1 MKYKREHINQIVDL
15 ANDSKSNS
23 YLTLPEGFICRKGY
37 QLIVISKELNEPKK
51 AIDFTV
57 ILEMNQWQN
66 LPNGDRI
73 GLFNSHMLEDSVPG
87 LKIYL
92 DCHSVQLPLTVR
104 HRQDGD
110 RMSIKG
116 LNGGTKKIK
125 DILIDQ
131 KIPIEERNSAY
142 LVTDLT
148 KKIIW
153 LVKYKE
159 SQLSIGKE
167 TDKIQYILVYQNHEL
182 Y

>member
-1 MKYKREHINQIVDL
+1 MTKYLIALLVLLSFVLGFFFGIRYAESKIKTKVDS
-15 ANDSKSNS
+15 A
-23 YLTLPEGFICRKGY
+23 
-37 QLIVISKELNEPKK
+37 V
-51 AIDFTV
+51 V
-57 ILEMNQWQN
+57 LE
-66 LPNGDRI
+66 
-73 GLFNSHMLEDSVPG
+73 
-87 LKIYL
+87 
-92 DCHSVQLPLTVR
+92 
-104 HRQDGD
+104 
-110 RMSIKG
+110 
-116 LNGGTKKIK
+116 KIK

-131 KIPIEERNSAY
+131 KSPIEERNSAY